1 MTIKAMKQALEALE
15 LHGQQ
20 YPHMVKGYCL
30 DAITSLRQAIA
41 EAEKQV
47 TYAGNGSA
55 GREADVRPTGFF
67 FQMPE
72 AEKQEPVAKAM
83 TAERALYF
91 MERFKHE
98 EKLLG
103 PNEQAA
109 LDFVISM
116 LETPPQRQPL
126 TDEHA
131 IFAAQHMFLEWNRA
145 QDERL
150 VKVAYEY
157 SVFQV
162 AIELYKTAAHGIKG
176 AGE

>member
-126 TDEHA
+126 TDEQIAEIWVEHGCEGEDA
-131 IFAAQHMFLEWNRA
+131 EGFAR
-145 QDERL
+145 
-150 VKVAYEY
+150 
-157 SVFQV
+157 
-162 AIELYKTAAHGIKG
+162 AIEKAHGIRSDK
-176 AGE
+176 